1 MRKLTNT
8 FLTGLETD
16 RPRGGKYDHDG
27 PGPGRRLGL
36 AALAAL
42 TLVTLV
48 PHTVLASPG
57 RIEISRV
64 RDARSGQEVEVV
76 SGELLVRFRAGTPE
90 QRRGDCLRRNG
101 LARGRS
107 FGDGPAGTSA
117 ERGER
122 VAVPPAVSLEQ
133 LLAKLR
139 LEKEIALAEPNFI
152 LRATNAATGTP
163 EPAALTSPNDP
174 LYPQQWGLAAIGAP
188 AAWTITRGDPS
199 VIVAV
204 IDTGIDPDHPD
215 LRDRLVPGRD
225 FVDGTADPRDDN
237 GHGTFCAGIIG
248 AEADNGIGIAGVA
261 PRVSLMS
268 LKALDG
274 AGEGTT
280 STVAEAIVWAADH
293 GARVVNLS
301 LGSPAFSQFLQEA
314 VDYAL
319 GKGCVLVA
327 AGGNDGVAAAV
338 YPAAYPEVIGVGAT
352 GQGGAIWRLSN
363 TGSHIAL
370 VAPGEAIVS
379 TGLLATTVSNS
390 GTSAAS
396 AFVAGVAALVV
407 SARPELSGTTVGRLL
422 AQTAHDLGA
431 PGRDPVY
438 GSGGI
443 DAASSLTANV
453 RPVHDVALR
462 EFDLESPTAASGQP
476 FTFVATAKNV
486 GTYRGEACD
495 VRLYRVLG
503 TVRRLVQT
511 VSSVS
516 VESTTK
522 VTFAWLPEDLRTQ
535 LEFVAAADCAGD
547 ENPSNDERRLS
558 LSTSDQG
565 GVVTL
570 YKNNPFVHSWL
581 TYQAIQAVTNPDLRA
596 ELTAN
601 FWGGSTAC
609 SLFGVTFDG
618 TGAWTWCGDGREV
631 SAHSPPAEWTAS
643 SSSGTSIAEGA
654 WEEDM
659 DDYGVCEA
667 MRSANFGS
675 DSSQEHFW
683 DPDAGWDVGLGEIT
697 RGGISICGSNHSAL
711 NRANQWWQK
720 AKTAYSSTTRP
731 AAYYWLGRV
740 AHLISDMGVPEHA
753 HNDPHP
759 GKITLFGLSYHDFS
773 NYEELTALTY
783 REYPKARAL
792 PASPPVT
799 LPDTYVLP
807 DDMDRPLATLF
818 YNLAESTQF
827 LDSSNVIG
835 EGAGWNGQDLSALGM
850 GSAEGGGTK
859 FDYRA
864 MMDLSLR
871 VDPATVPTVV
881 WKRCNLFGCSDS
893 TSLAECN
900 DPAVEECV
908 DFARGAR
915 EILIPDTLYRS
926 LGWLDVIEASYSSGG
941 ASYTDSVRDLTSA
954 SPPYAMVPDR
964 LANRQ
969 ADGNVPKTIS
979 YVAALYQLFW
989 DETRPCS
996 YSAGPLALKFG
1007 SAWGTQTVAIT
1018 TGATCGWAWAS
1029 DASWI
1034 NANSVN
1040 SSGSYR
1046 ASGSGTGSST
1056 LGIQVL
1062 TNRNAASRT
1071 GTITIAG
1078 QVITVVQDG
1087 TGVQLLLPS
1096 EPGVVPR
1103 KR

>member
-1 MRKLTNT
+1 MKKATNT
-8 FLTGLETD
+8 ILAGPETLGL
-16 RPRGGKYDHDG
+16 
-27 PGPGRRLGL
+27 GRRGCSGL
-36 AALAAL
+36 VALAAL
-42 TLVTLV
+42 TLV
-48 PHTVLASPG
+48 PHAVLASPG
-57 RIEISRV
+57 RLEISRV

-76 SGELLVRFRAGTPE
+76 SRELLVRFKAGTPE
-90 QRRGDCLRRNG
+90 LRRGDCLRRNG
-101 LARGRS
+101 LARGTS
-107 FGDGPAGTSA
+107 LGDGSTGTSA
-117 ERGER
+117 RRGER
-122 VAVPPAVSLEQ
+122 VAVPSSASLEP

-152 LRATNAATGTP
+152 LRATNAAAGTAG
-163 EPAALTSPNDP
+163 PAALTSPNDP
-174 LYPQQWGLAAIGAP
+174 LFPQQWGLAAIGAP

-215 LRDRLVPGRD
+215 LRSRLVPGHD
-225 FVDGTADPRDDN
+225 FVDGTANPRDDN

-248 AEADNGIGIAGVA
+248 AEADNGIGISGVA

-274 AGEGTT
+274 AGEGT
-280 STVAEAIVWAADH
+280 SSAVGEAIFWAADH

-301 LGSPAFSQFLQEA
+301 LGGPAFSQFLEEA

-327 AGGNDGVAAAV
+327 AGGNDGASAI
-338 YPAAYPEVIGVGAT
+338 YPAAYPEVIGVGAM
-352 GQGGAIWRLSN
+352 GQDGAMWRLSS

-379 TGLLATTVSNS
+379 AGLLATYVSGS

-396 AFVAGVAALVV
+396 AFVAGVAALAI
-407 SARPELSGTTVGRLL
+407 SARPELSGALIGRLL
-422 AQTAHDLGA
+422 AQTAHDLGP

-438 GSGGI
+438 GSGMV
-443 DAASSLTANV
+443 DAASPLTANV

-462 EFDLESPTAASGQP
+462 ELDLEPPSAASGQP
-476 FTFVATAKNV
+476 FTFVATAKNI
-486 GTYRGEACD
+486 GTYHGETCD

-503 TVRRLVQT
+503 TERRLLQT
-511 VSSVS
+511 VPSVS
-516 VESTTK
+516 VESTTP
-522 VTFAWLPEDLRTQ
+522 VTFAWLPEDLSTK
-535 LEFVAAADCAGD
+535 LDFVAAADCAGD

-558 LSTSDQG
+558 LSTSEQG

-570 YKNNPFVHSWL
+570 YKNNPFAHTWL
-581 TYQAIQAVTNPDLRA
+581 AYQGVQAVTNPELRA
-596 ELTAN
+596 ELTGN

-631 SAHSPPAEWTAS
+631 SGHSPPAEWTAS
-643 SSSGTSIAEGA
+643 ARTGTSIAEGS

-667 MRSANFGS
+667 MRLANFGS

-683 DPDAGWDVGLGEIT
+683 DPDAGWDAGLGEI
-697 RGGISICGSNHSAL
+697 RRDGILLCGSNHSAL

-720 AKTAYSSTTRP
+720 AKTAYSSATRP
-731 AAYYWLGRV
+731 EAYYWLGRV
-740 AHLISDMGVPEHA
+740 AHLISDLGVPDHA
-753 HNDPHP
+753 HSDPHP
-759 GKITLFGLSYHDFS
+759 GKVTLFGLSYHDFS
-773 NYEELTALTY
+773 NYEELTGLTF
-783 REYPKARAL
+783 REYPKARVL
-792 PASPPVT
+792 PASPPVP

-807 DDMDRPLATLF
+807 ADVDRPLATLF
-818 YNLAESTQF
+818 YNLAESSQF

-864 MMDLSLR
+864 MMDLSLQ

-881 WKRCNLFGCSDS
+881 WRKCNLFGCSGSS
-893 TSLAECN
+893 TQLAECK

-908 DFARGAR
+908 DFARAAR
-915 EILIPDTLYRS
+915 EILIPGSLS
-926 LGWLDVIEASYSSGG
+926 EKLGWLDVIEATYSSGG

-964 LANRQ
+964 LASRQ

-989 DETRPCS
+989 EETHPCS
-996 YSAGPLALKFG
+996 YSASPPALTFE
-1007 SAWGTQTVAIT
+1007 SAWGTRTVAIT

-1029 DASWI
+1029 NASWI
-1034 NANSVN
+1034 GASSV
-1040 SSGSYR
+1040 SSTGSYQS
-1046 ASGSGTGSST
+1046 SGSGTGSST
-1056 LGIQVL
+1056 LWIQAL
-1062 TNRNAASRT
+1062 TSRNSASRT

-1087 TGVQLLLPS
+1087 TGVRMFVPS
-1096 EPGVVPR
+1096 EPGIVHR
-1103 KR
+1103 NW